1 MTLLPATVAVA
12 SESLITVGGLPLH
25 PLLVHA
31 VVVLLPLSALG
42 LIALIVQPRWRAKYQ
57 ALALTGLVLGA
68 GATVIAAKAGE
79 QLALVTGITDEHRFW
94 GDNLAIT
101 AVVLAIVA
109 LAVVAD
115 GALERSR
122 GRAILGAALRRGLDA
137 VSVLIAVAALV
148 MTVVVGHSGA
158 SAVWPS
164 RVDAAAAS
172 PAVSASPTGT
182 DAALTM
188 AAVSRH
194 DSRSSCWTVIDG
206 NVYDVTHWISRHPGG
221 SGVIEA
227 LCGIDASAAFTNQH
241 GGQGEPNAQLGT
253 YRLGALA
260 AK

>member
-1 MTLLPATVAVA
+1 MTLLPATVVVA

-42 LIALIVQPRWRAKYQ
+42 LIALVVRPGWRNRYQ
-57 ALALTGLVLGA
+57 WLVLAGLVFGA

-79 QLALVTGITDEHRFW
+79 QLALVTGISDEHRFW

-109 LAVVAD
+109 SAVVAD
-115 GALERSR
+115 AALERAR
-122 GRAILGAALRRGLDA
+122 GRAVLGATLRRGVDA
-137 VSVLIAVAALV
+137 VSALIAVAVLV

-158 SAVWPS
+158 AAVWPS
-164 RVDAAAAS
+164 RVDAAAAT

-188 AAVSRH
+188 AAVARH

-221 SGVIEA
+221 AGVIEA
-227 LCGIDASAAFTNQH
+227 LCGIDASAGFTTQH
-241 GGQGEPNAQLGT
+241 GGQGEPNATLSS
-253 YRLGALA
+253 YKLGALA
-260 AK
+260 AD